1 MEKKNDSISYQLYR
15 KMDQIN
21 IKDATVLPFWYDM
34 AIHLVNNNIES
45 FYPNSLNLL
54 ELRKDIKKY
63 F

>member
-1 MEKKNDSISYQLYR
+1 
-15 KMDQIN
+15 MDQIN

-34 AIHLVNNNIES
+34 AIHLVNNIES

-54 ELRKDIKKY
+54 EIRKDIKKY

>member
-1 MEKKNDSISYQLYR
+1 
-15 KMDQIN
+15 MDQIN

-54 ELRKDIKKY
+54 ELRKDFKKY